1 MVQGGE
7 ALTNVPYIADDSLF
21 AASTDAGK
29 PRKLSEEEKE
39 WRESAKA
46 SFEEWLKESGL
57 SRRADL
63 GKSSC
68 DEK

>member
-1 MVQGGE
+1 M
-7 ALTNVPYIADDSLF
+7 TNVPCIADDSLF
-21 AASTDAGK
+21 AVSADAGK
-29 PRKLSEEEKE
+29 PRKLSEEERE

-63 GKSSC
+63 DKSSEN
-68 DEK
+68 EK

>member
-7 ALTNVPYIADDSLF
+7 ALTSVPCIADDSLF
-21 AASTDAGK
+21 AVSPDAGK
-29 PRKLSEEEKE
+29 PRKLSKEERE

-57 SRRADL
+57 YKRANL
-63 GKSSC
+63 GSSSD